1 MKNSVLVDTSVW
13 IEFFRPDT
21 VAGNV
26 LESLLSANSVSTCG
40 IVLFELLQGVKS
52 DKEKAD
58 VLNAVSGLPYREMN
72 GLLWQKSA
80 ELSVSVKK
88 KGLTLPLSDI
98 FIAAIAVEHDIPVFT
113 LDKHFSQIPGV
124 KLYQL

>member
-1 MKNSVLVDTSVW
+1 
-13 IEFFRPDT
+13 
-21 VAGNV
+21 
-26 LESLLSANSVSTCG
+26 
-40 IVLFELLQGVKS
+40 
-52 DKEKAD
+52 
-58 VLNAVSGLPYREMN
+58 
-72 GLLWQKSA
+72 
-80 ELSVSVKK
+80 VKK